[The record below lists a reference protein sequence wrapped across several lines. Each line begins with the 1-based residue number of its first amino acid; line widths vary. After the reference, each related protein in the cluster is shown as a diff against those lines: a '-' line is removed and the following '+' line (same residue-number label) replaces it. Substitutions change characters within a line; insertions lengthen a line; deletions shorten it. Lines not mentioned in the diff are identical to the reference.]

1 MASNSGNDEAFLR
14 SLKESLIRDEEVIS
28 RKINE
33 IKRKMISCDNNE
45 LLGLLCRDL
54 LDLLTISEKNQQK
67 CKLSVF
73 MY

>member
-28 RKINE
+28 RKKNE

-45 LLGLLCRDL
+45 LGQLCRDL
-54 LDLLTISEKNQQK
+54 LDLLTIHEKNQQK